1 MVCKQPKS
9 WHIIACTRDLVFL
22 VSRNELS
29 KVELQIVQ
37 ITDRNGRRSKADI
50 RHLKIDVYRGLQ
62 TSAGHVTRLQP
73 RVYGKFSTF
82 STARG
87 RFSRKSFTSTFICMN
102 VL

>member
-1 MVCKQPKS
+1 MS
-9 WHIIACTRDLVFL
+9 IAFA
-22 VSRNELS
+22 N
-29 KVELQIVQ
+29 
-37 ITDRNGRRSKADI
+37 

>member
-1 MVCKQPKS
+1 MKHDARVFEITSPTKE
-9 WHIIACTRDLVFL
+9 II
-22 VSRNELS
+22 VSMSFFFKPN
-29 KVELQIVQ
+29 
-37 ITDRNGRRSKADI
+37 
-50 RHLKIDVYRGLQ
+50 RHLKIDVYRGPQ
-62 TSAGHVTRLQP
+62 TSTGHVTRLQP